1 MNDIKLDWLAEE
13 ILATFAELGFNMS
26 YIEDKRHSLAGKDR
40 FAVLIWCNNL
50 DSKCKK
56 ALAERLG
63 VSLDNFIVTLQTL
76 TRL

>member
-1 MNDIKLDWLAEE
+1 MNEKMDWLAEE
-13 ILATFAELGFNMS
+13 ILTIFGELGFDMS

-63 VSLDNFIVTLQTL
+63 VSVDDFSVTIKTL